1 MRKRARLRR
10 ERKIKCKILA
20 YMLITA
26 VSIIL
31 FAITHD
37 FANALRPVKGFGGEL
52 TILLTPILVSLFR
65 ANLKLSKEEVPE
77 EC

>member
-10 ERKIKCKILA
+10 ERKIKYTILA
-20 YMLITA
+20 YLLITA

-31 FAITHD
+31 FAILHNI
-37 FANALRPVKGFGGEL
+37 ANQIRPVNGFGGEL
-52 TILLTPILVSLFR
+52 MILLTPILVSLAR
-65 ANLKLSKEEVPE
+65 ANIKLTKEEVPE

>member
-10 ERKIKCKILA
+10 ERKIKCTIIA
-20 YMLITA
+20 YMVITA
-26 VSIIL
+26 VSIIA

-37 FANALRPVKGFGGEL
+37 FANTLRPVKGFGGEL
-52 TILLTPILVSLFR
+52 MILLTPILVSLAR
-65 ANLKLSKEEVPE
+65 ANIKLTKKEVS

>member
-20 YMLITA
+20 YLLITA
-26 VSIIL
+26 VSIIA

-37 FANALRPVKGFGGEL
+37 FANTLRPVKGFGGEL
-52 TILLTPILVSLFR
+52 MILLTPILVSLFR